1 MKDNVSRERFPL
13 LTLVA
18 IAIGAAA
25 WFGSLLHGGLLQLLL
40 CLVVLAIFGQ
50 SVEDALGRAF
60 YLLLLALSALSAV
73 AAELAAGV
81 HSGLAT
87 LACAGVVAGVLAA
100 HVALHPRARV
110 HSVLFAPLFSGV
122 LAIPA
127 IALVA
132 VWLALQIALGLG
144 LDEPLASV
152 GGAWFAHLSAI
163 AVGLLAARP
172 LARRGLVPA
181 RPAA

>member
-1 MKDNVSRERFPL
+1 M
-13 LTLVA
+13 A

-40 CLVVLAIFGQ
+40 CLGVLAIFGQ
-50 SVEDALGRAF
+50 SVEDALGRGSYA
-60 YLLLLALSALSAV
+60 LLLILSALGAL
-73 AAELAAGV
+73 AAEMAAGV
-81 HSGLAT
+81 HAGAVT
-87 LACAGVVAGVLAA
+87 LACAGAVAGVLAA
-100 HVALHPRARV
+100 YVALRPGARV
-110 HSVLFAPLFSGV
+110 HSVLFAPLFSAV
-122 LAIPA
+122 VAVPA
-127 IALVA
+127 VAFVA
-132 VWLALQIALGLG
+132 VWLGLQIALGLG